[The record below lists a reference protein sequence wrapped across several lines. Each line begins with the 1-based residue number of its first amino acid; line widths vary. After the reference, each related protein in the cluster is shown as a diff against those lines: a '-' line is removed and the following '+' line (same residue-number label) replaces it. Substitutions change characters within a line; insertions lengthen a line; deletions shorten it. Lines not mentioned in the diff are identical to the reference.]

1 MNTWLKL
8 KQESGG
14 WPGWCVTD
22 EQKQQY
28 LQQYKEREGIDL
40 DPVHIRKNPGR
51 KATAKLMLNSF
62 WGKFGERQNKPQT
75 EAVSSPAKLF
85 DKLTNTTLN
94 VQHIRMCN
102 DDLLEVVFTH
112 HDDNVPPSIKTN
124 IFIAAFTTCWARL
137 KLYDHLDSLG
147 EQVLYY
153 DTDSVIYRHITPNPA
168 VATGDFLGEMTN
180 ELEGD
185 DHIVEFVSGSAKNY
199 GYKTKNGKTEC
210 KVRGFT
216 LNVRGAGSLNY
227 IIMKNNIISELEQ
240 PLETKRSVAV
250 TNPNH
255 FKRDQTQKRIALV
268 NQTKQYGLVFDKRVV
283 DPVSKRSYPFG
294 YTRIDD
300 DITTLVNLL

>member
-1 MNTWLKL
+1 
-8 KQESGG
+8 
-14 WPGWCVTD
+14 
-22 EQKQQY
+22 
-28 LQQYKEREGIDL
+28 
-40 DPVHIRKNPGR
+40 
-51 KATAKLMLNSF
+51 MLY
-62 WGKFGERQNKPQT
+62 
-75 EAVSSPAKLF
+75 
-85 DKLTNTTLN
+85 
-94 VQHIRMCN
+94 H
-102 DDLLEVVFTH
+102 
-112 HDDNVPPSIKTN
+112 
-124 IFIAAFTTCWARL
+124 
-137 KLYDHLDSLG
+137 
-147 EQVLYY
+147 
-153 DTDSVIYRHITPNPA
+153 DTDSVIYRHIPPNPA

-185 DHIVEFVSGSAKNY
+185 DHIVEFVSGGAKNY

-227 IIMKNNIISELEQ
+227 EIMKNNIISELEQ